1 MQATRNLKIE
11 GVRAYGKRSIAYW
24 RYRPA
29 DETDEGRPATPWFA
43 AISRLTANNR
53 TAFRD
58 ADTAAWR
65 VLGYD
70 PDRKPPNGNQEL
82 GDYPTRAAA
91 ETAVR
96 EYIAGLLAAPRP
108 GRGRCSP
115 GRAETPHTAPDPHGG
130 GTPQTDADMANASR
144 VADAAR
150 LQAHPEDEAI

>member
-1 MQATRNLKIE
+1 VSTVKAAVMKLEIE
-11 GVRAYGKRSIAYW
+11 GVRAYGKRSVAYW

-53 TAFRD
+53 IAFRD
-58 ADTAAWR
+58 ADAVTWR

-91 ETAVR
+91 EIAVR
-96 EYIAGLLAAPRP
+96 EYIAGLLAAFRL
-108 GRGRCSP
+108 GRK
-115 GRAETPHTAPDPHGG
+115 DGG
-130 GTPQTDADMANASR
+130 S
-144 VADAAR
+144 V
-150 LQAHPEDEAI
+150 